1 MKLAKRG
8 ALTTLSLIETLI
20 LAIVQ
25 GVTEWLPISSSGHL
39 VVVQQYLLHEQPPLL
54 FDVALHVGTLC
65 VVLVVFWRELISILK
80 ALVRLDFKS
89 EEGKLG
95 VFIAVGSIPTAF
107 IGYFF
112 HDILESFFYNV
123 LVVGIALMV
132 NGVFLFFSERRGD
145 GRRVD
150 YLDSLLIGVAQGT
163 AIIPGISRSGLTIAA
178 ALLRKVEKRAA
189 FAYSFLLSVPAV
201 IGATILES
209 ARVWASNELV
219 ISSVDIATMLFGVV
233 VSMIIGYIS
242 LKLLQK
248 LVMQKKFH
256 LFAYYCWI
264 VGIAIVLYHF
274 LL

>member
-1 MKLAKRG
+1 MV
-8 ALTTLSLIETLI
+8 LT
-20 LAIVQ
+20 
-25 GVTEWLPISSSGHL
+25 
-39 VVVQQYLLHEQPPLL
+39 
-54 FDVALHVGTLC
+54 
-65 VVLVVFWRELISILK
+65 VFWKEIVGILK
-80 ALVRLDFKS
+80 ALVKLDFKS

-95 VFIAVGSIPTAF
+95 ILIAVGSIPTAL
-107 IGYFF
+107 IGFFF

-163 AIIPGISRSGLTIAA
+163 AIIPGISRSGLTIAT
-178 ALLRKVEKRAA
+178 ALLRKVEKRSA
-189 FAYSFLLSVPAV
+189 FTYSFLLSVPAV

-209 ARVWASNELV
+209 ARVLASNELI
-219 ISSVDIATMLFGVV
+219 ISGVDIATMLFGVV
-233 VSMIIGYIS
+233 VSMIVGYIS

-248 LVMQKKFH
+248 IVMRKKFH

-264 VGIAIVLYHF
+264 AGIAIVLYQS

>member
-1 MKLAKRG
+1 M
-8 ALTTLSLIETLI
+8 TTLSLIETLI
-20 LAIVQ
+20 LAIIQ

-39 VVVQQYLLHEQPPLL
+39 VVVQEYLLHEPPPLI
-54 FDVALHVGTLC
+54 FDVALHIGTLC
-65 VVLVVFWRELISILK
+65 VILAVFWRELISILK
-80 ALVRLDFKS
+80 ALVRLDFKA

-95 VFIAVGSIPTAF
+95 ILIAVGSIPTAL

-150 YLDSLLIGVAQGT
+150 YSDSLLIGVAQGT
-163 AIIPGISRSGLTIAA
+163 AIIPGISRSGLTIAT

-189 FAYSFLLSVPAV
+189 FTYSFLLSVPAV

-209 ARVWASNELV
+209 ARVLASDELV
-219 ISSVDIATMLFGVV
+219 MGGLDIVTMLFGVV

-248 LVMQKKFH
+248 IVMSKRLH
-256 LFAYYCWI
+256 LFGYYCCLAGI
-264 VGIAIVLYHF
+264 VIILYHTF
-274 LL
+274 V

>member
-1 MKLAKRG
+1 
-8 ALTTLSLIETLI
+8 
-20 LAIVQ
+20 
-25 GVTEWLPISSSGHL
+25 
-39 VVVQQYLLHEQPPLL
+39 
-54 FDVALHVGTLC
+54 
-65 VVLVVFWRELISILK
+65 VVLTVFWKEIVGILK
-80 ALVRLDFKS
+80 ALVKLDFKA

-95 VFIAVGSIPTAF
+95 ILIAVGSIPTAL
-107 IGYFF
+107 IGFFF

-163 AIIPGISRSGLTIAA
+163 AIIPGISRSGLTIAT
-178 ALLRKVEKRAA
+178 ALLRKVEKRSA
-189 FAYSFLLSVPAV
+189 FTYSFLLSVPAV

-209 ARVWASNELV
+209 ARVLASSELV
-219 ISSVDIATMLFGVV
+219 MGGLDIVTMLFGVV
-233 VSMIIGYIS
+233 VSMIVGYIS

-248 LVMQKKFH
+248 LVMQEKFH

-264 VGIAIVLYHF
+264 AGIAIVIYQF

>member
-1 MKLAKRG
+1 
-8 ALTTLSLIETLI
+8 LI
-20 LAIVQ
+20 
-25 GVTEWLPISSSGHL
+25 
-39 VVVQQYLLHEQPPLL
+39 
-54 FDVALHVGTLC
+54 FDVALHIGTLC
-65 VVLVVFWRELISILK
+65 VVLAVFWKEILGILK

-95 VFIAVGSIPTAF
+95 ILIAVGSIPTAL

-132 NGVFLFFSERRGD
+132 NGVFLFFSKRGGD

-178 ALLRKVEKRAA
+178 ALLRKVEKKIA
-189 FAYSFLLSVPAV
+189 FAFSFLLSVPAV
-201 IGATILES
+201 IGAAILEFAS
-209 ARVWASNELV
+209 AWASDELV
-219 ISSVDIATMLFGVV
+219 MGGLDIVTMLFGVV

-248 LVMQKKFH
+248 LVMQEKFH

-264 VGIAIVLYHF
+264 AGITIVLYQS

>member
-8 ALTTLSLIETLI
+8 VLTTLSLIETLI

-39 VVVQQYLLHEQPPLL
+39 VVVQQYLLHEQPPLI
-54 FDVALHVGTLC
+54 FDVALHIGTLC
-65 VVLVVFWRELISILK
+65 VVLAVFRRELISILK
-80 ALVRLDFKS
+80 ALVKLDFKS

-95 VFIAVGSIPTAF
+95 VFIAVGSIPTAL

-112 HDILESFFYNV
+112 HDMLESFFYNV
-123 LVVGIALMV
+123 LVVGMALVV

-150 YLDSLLIGVAQGT
+150 FLDSLLIGVAQGT
-163 AIIPGISRSGLTIAA
+163 AIIPGISRSGLTIAT
-178 ALLRKVEKRAA
+178 ALLRKVEKKTA
-189 FAYSFLLSVPAV
+189 FAFSFLLSVPAV
-201 IGATILES
+201 IGAAILES
-209 ARVWASNELV
+209 ARAWASDELV
-219 ISSVDIATMLFGVV
+219 ISGLDTATMFFGVV

-248 LVMQKKFH
+248 IVMSKRLH